1 MFVQILLIN
10 INAILLHLQG
20 KISNVFDKNVKKWP
34 HIIAEIV
41 FKHVVQQDKCTNY
54 KTLGG

>member
-1 MFVQILLIN
+1 MY
-10 INAILLHLQG
+10 
-20 KISNVFDKNVKKWP
+20 FDKNVKKWP

-54 KTLGG
+54 KTLGGWINKSALVDTGYPSQT